1 MRSMGSSIRFRL
13 FCVLAAVIISIV
25 SFLIILN
32 DVVLEQFYLYNKKNT
47 LLNVYETANDYYKNT
62 NDIDIDAKLEEV
74 IINNNFDVLIKTSD
88 NIIIYASDT
97 KDFLSTLGEIDTIE
111 KSSILNKKSIIY
123 SEENV
128 QIKRLLDRRNGLN
141 FILLSSKLD
150 NGYLM
155 YIRMPI
161 ASIKESV
168 KISNEF
174 LYLVGSIIIVV
185 GGIAVLIISKRF
197 TRPIAELNGI
207 AKKMSK
213 LDFTQ
218 KYKERNRDDEIE
230 ELGKSIN
237 EMSDKLEK
245 TIKQLRSN
253 NIELEKDIE
262 EKSKIDEMRK
272 QFISDVS
279 HELKTPIA
287 LIQGYSEGLIENVNT
302 DEESRRFYA
311 EVILDETNKMDKLVK
326 QLLELMNL
334 EYGKRKFNDKKFDI
348 VELINEVIRKATV
361 MLEENNVKIEFE
373 ESNPVY
379 VKADDFYIEQVL
391 NNYFTNA
398 IKNVEEVDGKKLIK
412 IELEEIDN
420 KLKIKVFNTG
430 KNIEEENLSRIWNRF
445 YKIDEARSREQGGS
459 GIGLALVKAIMN
471 NYQNNFGVENKT
483 NGVEFY
489 FEVNR

>member
-1 MRSMGSSIRFRL
+1 MKNLSSSIRFRL
-13 FCVLAAVIISIV
+13 FCVLAAVIIAIV

-32 DVVLEQFYLYNKKNT
+32 DVVLEQFYLYNKRNT
-47 LLNVYETANDYYKNT
+47 LLNVYETANNYYNKT
-62 NDIDIDAKLEEV
+62 NDVDIGAELEEV
-74 IINNNFDVLIKTSD
+74 IINNNFDILIKTTD
-88 NIIIYASDT
+88 NIMIYSSNT
-97 KDFLSTLGEIDTIE
+97 KDFLSTLGEIDSIE
-111 KSSILNKKSIIY
+111 QSSIINKKNIIY
-123 SEENV
+123 SDVNV
-128 QIKRLLDRRNGLN
+128 QIKRLLDIRNGMN

-185 GGIAVLIISKRF
+185 GGIVVLIISKRF
-197 TRPIAELNGI
+197 TKPISELNGI

-213 LDFTQ
+213 LDFSQ
-218 KYKERNRDDEIE
+218 KYKVRDKDDEIE

-287 LIQGYSEGLIENVNT
+287 LIQGYSEGLIGNVNS
-302 DEESRRFYA
+302 DEESRKFYA

-334 EYGKRKFNDKKFDI
+334 EYGKREFNDKKFDI
-348 VELINEVIRKATV
+348 VELINEIIRKAAV
-361 MLEENNVKIEFE
+361 ILEEKDIKIEFE
-373 ESNPVY
+373 AKEKVIVY
-379 VKADDFYIEQVL
+379 ADDFYIEQVV
-391 NNYFTNA
+391 NNYLTNA
-398 IKNVEEVDGKKLIK
+398 IKNVEEVDGEKLIK
-412 IELEEIDN
+412 IELEELED
-420 KLKIKVFNTG
+420 KLKVKVFNTG
-430 KNIEEENLSRIWNRF
+430 KNIEEENLNRIWNRF
-445 YKIDEARSREQGGS
+445 YKVDESRSREQGGS
-459 GIGLALVKAIMN
+459 GIGLAIVKAIMS
-471 NYQNNFGVENKT
+471 NYQNNFGVANKP

-489 FEVNR
+489 FEVNK